1 MKTYSFTEATMLMN
15 FIDENKENIIGCV
28 LKQFHTKYWPQ
39 YGRRSL
45 SDIPVVLELPNCC
58 IAINYLIYSDIEIVI
73 GTKDELERNEE
84 IANVINIRNEII
96 DYYSEEFEMGVKKEL
111 IESCKIVDI
120 QIERFSE
127 AFECNGATGEMRPDG
142 GDYFSTIRI
151 YLDSGVVLCLCG
163 VDAISDGYVEVW
175 CE

>member
-1 MKTYSFTEATMLMN
+1 MKTYSFTEATMLMK
-15 FIDENKENIIGCV
+15 FIDENKENIIGCS
-28 LKQFHTKYWPQ
+28 LKQFHTEYWPH
-39 YGRRSL
+39 YGRSSL
-45 SDIPVVLELPNCC
+45 SDIPVVLEFANYC

-73 GTKDELERNEE
+73 GTKDKLQRNKT
-84 IANVINIRNEII
+84 IADVINIRNVIH
-96 DYYSEEFEMGVKKEL
+96 DYYSEEFELGIKKEL
-111 IESCKIVDI
+111 IEGCKIVDI

-151 YLDSGVVLCLCG
+151 CLDSGVVLCLCG
-163 VDAISDGYVEVW
+163 VDAITDGYVEVW